1 MNRQLPIFHYS
12 SLDSYAVAAVGY
24 RFVTLRQLIVLS
36 CLDTVLRAWGTN
48 LWCTYTL
55 RDRSDMCTSKN
66 NDNAVLRV
74 DTKSTNRLLISLV
87 VQTRITRESRYRF
100 PFDNRTNQSDR
111 AVAILPIP
119 ILYLSTRYTSFSM
132 YSIRHLPYTY
142 KLHTTTVRFFYS
154 LPFLFFTLVLQCYAS
169 TTTRHTME
177 LSVRAEASE
186 HDGSK
191 RKYRV

>member
-1 MNRQLPIFHYS
+1 
-12 SLDSYAVAAVGY
+12 
-24 RFVTLRQLIVLS
+24 
-36 CLDTVLRAWGTN
+36 
-48 LWCTYTL
+48 
-55 RDRSDMCTSKN
+55 MCTSKN